1 VVLKLY
7 SGYEQQVD
15 FARFFVLN
23 AQVLNKI
30 EFEVCWGYS
39 SELVAQQHKLLQVE
53 SRASRDAQF
62 EFRAT
67 CFYIDYH
74 LSKHIHDLSAGD
86 PFRQP

>member
-30 EFEVCWGYS
+30 EFEVCAAYS